1 METYALP
8 LFPLSTVIYPG
19 GVLTLKVYETRYLE
33 MVRDCLNKGTPFG
46 VVAIYPEQY
55 VNLKINQ
62 SFKAR
67 YPFAEV
73 GTLFTI
79 IEADVSC
86 LGIIN
91 VKCKALKRIKV
102 ESATQDKSGLWH
114 AQVSDM
120 RKEMP
125 MSIPEDLD
133 ATRTHL
139 QHIIESLNDKDIS
152 DLELPIA
159 KPYNLQDCS
168 WVANRWCEILNMP
181 LMQKQRLLELES
193 PLLRLELIQDMLSKE
208 FTSEQ

>member
-8 LFPLSTVIYPG
+8 LFPLSTVIFPG

-33 MVRDCLNKGTPFG
+33 MVRECLSKGTQFG
-46 VVAIYPEQY
+46 VVAIYPEQH
-55 VNLKINQ
+55 VNLKLNQ
-62 SFKAR
+62 SFNAQ

-73 GTLFTI
+73 GTAFSIL
-79 IEADVSC
+79 EADVSC

-91 VKCKALKRIKV
+91 IKCKALRRFKV

-114 AQVSDM
+114 AQASDT
-120 RKEMP
+120 RKELP

-133 ATRTHL
+133 STRSHL
-139 QHIIESLNDKDIS
+139 LHIIESLNDKDIS
-152 DLELPIA
+152 ELELPIA
-159 KPYNLQDCS
+159 KPYNLQDCG

>member
-8 LFPLSTVIYPG
+8 LFPLSTVIFPG

-33 MVRDCLNKGTPFG
+33 MVRDCISNDTPFG
-46 VVAIYPEQY
+46 VVAIYPEQH
-55 VNLKINQ
+55 VNLKLNQ
-62 SFKAR
+62 SFNAK
-67 YPFAEV
+67 YPFAEI
-73 GTLFTI
+73 GTVFTVL
-79 IEADVSC
+79 EADVSC

-102 ESATQDKSGLWH
+102 ESAKQDKSGLWH
-114 AQVSDM
+114 AQVTDM

-133 ATRTHL
+133 ATRSHL

-152 DLELPIA
+152 ELELPIA
-159 KPYNLQDCS
+159 KPYNLQDCG

-208 FTSEQ
+208 FSEQ

>member
-8 LFPLSTVIYPG
+8 LFPLSTVIFPG
-19 GVLTLKVYETRYLE
+19 GVLTLKVYETRYLD
-33 MVRDCLNKGTPFG
+33 MIRDCLSKGTPFG
-46 VVAIYPEQY
+46 VVAIYPEQH
-55 VNLKINQ
+55 VNLKLNR
-62 SFKAR
+62 SFNAQ

-73 GTLFTI
+73 GTVFTI
-79 IEADVSC
+79 LEADVSC

-91 VKCKALKRIKV
+91 VNCKALKRIQI
-102 ESATQDKSGLWH
+102 ESAEQDKSGLWH

-152 DLELPIA
+152 ELELPIA
-159 KPYNLQDCS
+159 KPYNLQDCG

-181 LMQKQRLLELES
+181 LIQKQRLLELES

>member
-8 LFPLSTVIYPG
+8 LFPLSTVIFPG

-33 MVRDCLNKGTPFG
+33 MVRDCLSKGTPFG
-46 VVAIYPEQY
+46 VVAIYPEQH
-55 VNLKINQ
+55 VNLKLNQ
-62 SFKAR
+62 SFKAQ

-73 GTLFTI
+73 GTIFTI
-79 IEADVSC
+79 LDADVSC

-91 VKCKALKRIKV
+91 IKCKAVKRIKV

-114 AQVSDM
+114 AQVSDL
-120 RKEMP
+120 RREMS

-133 ATRTHL
+133 ATRSHL

-152 DLELPIA
+152 ELELPIA
-159 KPYNLQDCS
+159 KPYNLQDCG

-208 FTSEQ
+208 FSEL